1 MKGAETVKNKVKPIP
16 EGYHSIT
23 PSVTFKDSLKA
34 IKFYKKAF
42 GAKEM
47 EIFPSLNGKGT
58 MHATMKIGNS
68 IMMMGDE
75 RSNQNCRSAESLG
88 SSPVSFY
95 IYVPN
100 VDDVFRKAVEAG
112 TEITMPLDDM
122 FWGDRCGSLKD
133 PFGYTWMIA
142 THIHD
147 LSREEIREGAEL
159 FFTAMA
165 KA

>member
-1 MKGAETVKNKVKPIP
+1 MKNKVKPIP

-112 TEITMPLDDM
+112 AEITMPLDDM
-122 FWGDRCGSLKD
+122 FWGDRCGTVKD
-133 PFGYTWMIA
+133 PFGYSWMIA
-142 THIHD
+142 TH
-147 LSREEIREGAEL
+147 SRDMTWEEVQKGAEA
-159 FFTAMA
+159 FFAAAA
-165 KA
+165 KR